1 MNING
6 NIKLSDLVI
15 SDYRAS
21 EVLEKY
27 NINFFNKGNITLS
40 EALNGSGL
48 DLENLIAELKTSLEG
63 ENDNPQFN
71 DFSIDSL
78 IKFIKDV
85 HHEYIRNTFPVMNS
99 LTNEISVTQKN
110 PSLELLKL
118 VELYESLKEE
128 LEIHIQKEEKMIF
141 PYLSDLLEKKNRSLT
156 FEAPPFG
163 SIVNLLEVMG
173 KEHNKSGEILNEM
186 KKITNNYSVP
196 ENAGMSVKVL
206 YNELNKFEKDLH
218 HHIHLENN
226 ILFPKAIALEKE
238 IKKLNL

>member
-15 SDYRAS
+15 TDYRTS

-27 NINFFNKGNITLS
+27 NIDFFNSGNTTLL
-40 EALNGSGL
+40 EALSVSNL
-48 DLENLIAELKTSLEG
+48 ELENLITELKTSLEG

-71 DFSIDSL
+71 DYSIDSL
-78 IKFIKDV
+78 IKYIKDV

-141 PYLSDLLEKKNRSLT
+141 PYLSDLLEKKNHSLT
-156 FEAPPFG
+156 FESPPFG
-163 SIVNLLEVMG
+163 SITNLIEVMG
-173 KEHNKSGEILNEM
+173 KEHCKSVEILNDM
-186 KKITNNYSVP
+186 RKMTNNYYAP
-196 ENAGMSVKVL
+196 DNAGMTVKVL
-206 YNELNKFEKDLH
+206 FNELKKFEKDLH

-238 IKKLNL
+238 IKN